1 MGPQPMHINMPRARA
16 RKLSLTS
23 LIDVIFLLLLFFMLT
38 STFTRFGEIDI
49 AAPGGQSSGG
59 SKGPDVILSV
69 DAGSLLL
76 NGRAV
81 LPDDLEA
88 ALADLQEKGAK
99 SVLLIP
105 RGTSTAQ
112 DLVTALERV
121 RRIDGLAVTVAR

>member
-1 MGPQPMHINMPRARA
+1 MHINMPRARA

-59 SKGPDVILSV
+59 GKGPDAILAL
-69 DAGSLLL
+69 DDNGLLL
-76 NGRAV
+76 NG
-81 LPDDLEA
+81 LPIQADGLTG

-99 SVLLIP
+99 SILLIP

-112 DLVTALERV
+112 DLVTALEQV
-121 RRIDGLAVTVAR
+121 RRIEGLTVTVAR